1 MLEQGMSR
9 LTTGALSDKFYELRE
24 QKRAHEEAIK
34 QIGNQMSLIE
44 TQLMEQMD
52 AEGITKATGRKATV
66 SISETIKPNVTDWD
80 QFYEYIRKNKYFHLL
95 ERRPSV
101 SGCNELFETK
111 GKIPGVV
118 PFTKRGVNMRA
129 L

>member
-1 MLEQGMSR
+1 MSQP
-9 LTTGALSDKFYELRE
+9 TTGSLSDQFFDLRE

-34 QIGNQMSLIE
+34 QITDKMSFLE
-44 TQLMEQMD
+44 TQLLKQMD

-66 SISETIKPNVTDWD
+66 SVSETIRPNVEDWD
-80 QFYEYIRKNKYFHLL
+80 TFYAYIHRNKYYHLL

-101 SGCNELFETK
+101 SGCKELFETK
-111 GKIPGVV
+111 GKVPGVV
-118 PFTKRGVNMRA
+118 PFTQRRINMRA